1 MGVQEQEH
9 GRSQPAAVQ
18 EHLTCFI
25 GQYNMGSRWTGAGG
39 ERSLACAV
47 RRPGTEA
54 RKEQEQEGNKARLEQ
69 EQERGKSRS
78 REGAGAEQQQSMHG
92 AGEGAGAGA
101 GAEVEQMQSR
111 SIGGIGV
118 G

>member
-1 MGVQEQEH
+1 MGVEEQEH

-47 RRPGTEA
+47 RSAQA
-54 RKEQEQEGNKARLEQ
+54 RN
-69 EQERGKSRS
+69 RS
-78 REGAGAEQQQSMHG
+78 
-92 AGEGAGAGA
+92 
-101 GAEVEQMQSR
+101 
-111 SIGGIGV
+111 
-118 G
+118 

>member
-1 MGVQEQEH
+1 MGVEEQEH

-78 REGAGAEQQQSMHG
+78 REQIHGCFDLRNPREGGREQT
-92 AGEGAGAGA
+92 A
-101 GAEVEQMQSR
+101 
-111 SIGGIGV
+111 
-118 G
+118 